1 MLTYSNLN
9 KISNHHIFNSFFHR
23 PIKSINCPRF
33 ILSIS
38 SDLGGQMF
46 FDGTATSFFDIISR
60 VRYIFRSESLK
71 MLVYAFVL
79 YIFLTHLLKRLM
91 YSMFIS
97 KYYDLLKLWRSS
109 SDMWSEITCF
119 SGVFSGCLKMKN
131 NYGSIWRIIIDLVC
145 SSALFRLSAFS

>member
-9 KISNHHIFNSFFHR
+9 KILNHHIFNSVFYLR
-23 PIKSINCPRF
+23 IKSINWSRL

-38 SDLGGQMF
+38 SDFGGQIF
-46 FDGTATSFFDIISR
+46 FDGTAASFFDVISK

-71 MLVYAFVL
+71 MLVYALVL

-97 KYYDLLKLWRSS
+97 KYYDLLKLLRSS
-109 SDMWSEITCF
+109 RDT
-119 SGVFSGCLKMKN
+119 
-131 NYGSIWRIIIDLVC
+131 
-145 SSALFRLSAFS
+145 